1 MEKVYLHLN
10 KIKLHD
16 TIKKIIFKN
25 KKIKKITKKQQF
37 YLDNIP
43 IINVDITN
51 NKKIILNDKEK
62 QLNNNIE
69 NNNINSKNDNIKND
83 TNNKLDYILKPCIT
97 NIIKGIFELISELV
111 KVKLTL
117 KSYSNVANQYI
128 KYNKID
134 PTIKRICKTPFKK
147 WYIKGYIKVIMLH

>member
-51 NKKIILNDKEK
+51 NKKIILKDKDK
-62 QLNNNIE
+62 QINNNIE
-69 NNNINSKNDNIKND
+69 NKNINSKNDNINND
-83 TNNKLDYILKPCIT
+83 TNNKRDCILKYY
-97 NIIKGIFELISELV
+97 L
-111 KVKLTL
+111 
-117 KSYSNVANQYI
+117 NVANQYI

-134 PTIKRICKTPFKK
+134 PTINNKRICKTPFKK
-147 WYIKGYIKVIMLH
+147 MVHKRIYT